1 MIISTVVGLPTA
13 VPVTAWR
20 RERPLAAEP
29 SLAVIACW
37 LAVRARGAQASAPS
51 AGPCFVNKEEEG

>member
-1 MIISTVVGLPTA
+1 MIISTVVGHSTA

-20 RERPLAAEP
+20 RGERPLAAEP

-37 LAVRARGAQASAPS
+37 LAVRAVVLG
-51 AGPCFVNKEEEG
+51 